1 VRKRKTANKWRER
14 KKIEKKDRKRKWG
27 KEREKKDSK
36 YEWEIDNVI
45 SEVES
50 RVNQFASGL

>member
-1 VRKRKTANKWRER
+1 MEREKENRKER
-14 KKIEKKDRKRKWG
+14 QKIKGG